1 VIAVVGARGQLG
13 TAFVGLLGKEAIALT
28 RDQMD
33 VTDQAAVQAVLTDLR
48 PEAIINCSAYTAVD
62 RAEDEP
68 EQARSVNADA
78 VRYLARVAA
87 ELSVPFL
94 TYSTDYVFDGTASEP
109 YVESDPTDPINV
121 YGETKRAGE
130 RYAAA
135 VYPESLIVRTS
146 WVLSGTHPNFAS
158 TMVRL
163 ARQGPVRVVDDQR
176 GRPTLVDDLAVASLD
191 ALRSG
196 ATGVLHCA
204 NGPTVTWFDLAR
216 DCVEA
221 AGLDPD
227 AIEPCATADF
237 PTRAARP
244 VNSAL
249 GSERL
254 RALGLDPLPSYRV
267 GLPAMVRR
275 LMVDVLD
282 VR

>member
-13 TAFVGLLGKEAIALT
+13 TAFVGLLGEEAIALT
-28 RDQMD
+28 RRQMD
-33 VTDQAAVQAVLTDLR
+33 VTDRSVVQAVLMDLR

-68 EQARSVNADA
+68 ERARAVNAEA
-78 VRYLARVAA
+78 VRYLAQVAA
-87 ELSVPFL
+87 ELAVPFV
-94 TYSTDYVFDGTASEP
+94 TYSTDYVFDGTASDP

-121 YGETKRAGE
+121 YGETKHTGE
-130 RYAAA
+130 QYAAA
-135 VYPESLIVRTS
+135 EYPASLIVRTS

-158 TMVRL
+158 TMIRL

-176 GRPTLVDDLAVASLD
+176 GRPTLADDLAIASLE

-216 DCVEA
+216 DCVTA
-221 AGLDPD
+221 AGLDPEI
-227 AIEPCATADF
+227 IEPCATSDF

-249 GSERL
+249 ASERFDSI
-254 RALGLDPLPSYRV
+254 GLDPLPSYRV
-267 GLPAMVRR
+267 GLPNMVRR
-275 LMVDVLD
+275 LMANVLD
-282 VR
+282 